1 MFPLYLYHKTHRNPL
16 NKQQD
21 MQKGRDIY
29 RGGEN
34 EEGRMREEEI
44 IIGTTETIIGD
55 LKVRERII
63 TLSL

>member
-1 MFPLYLYHKTHRNPL
+1 
-16 NKQQD
+16 

-34 EEGRMREEEI
+34 EEGRMGEEEI